1 MSKDDHLSISDF
13 ATAQL
18 ALLSQ
23 ELAAEKATTSQL
35 LESSSPKTLARAGL
49 AILNLTLSNLRTG
62 LGGKTVL
69 ELEPDSSI
77 SGPPISNS
85 TSKSPSKDQGGQAFG
100 QHDIRVGDLVH
111 VAPQPKG
118 GEKKRE
124 KIGLEAKGSDG
135 VVVKVSGRGL
145 QVALDRGED
154 NIEEGSGLRLWV

>member
-1 MSKDDHLSISDF
+1 MSKDDRLSISDF

-18 ALLSQ
+18 ALLSR

-85 TSKSPSKDQGGQAFG
+85 TGKSSSEDKVSG
-100 QHDIRVGDLVH
+100 QHDIRVGDLVR

-124 KIGLEAKGSDG
+124 KAGLEAKGSDG

-154 NIEEGSGLRLWV
+154 NVEEGSGLRLWV